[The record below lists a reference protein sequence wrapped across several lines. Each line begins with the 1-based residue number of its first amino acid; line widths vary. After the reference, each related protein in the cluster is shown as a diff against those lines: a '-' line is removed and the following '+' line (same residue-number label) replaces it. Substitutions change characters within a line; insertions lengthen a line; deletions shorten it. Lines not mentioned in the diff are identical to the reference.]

1 MKYADIKD
9 LPNAELNSRLREERR
24 MLDKYKFAHGVSTL
38 ENPGKIAEAKR
49 TIARLLTE
57 MNSRRIANQ
66 VKGEE

>member
-9 LPNAELNSRLREERR
+9 LPNNELNSRLREERR
-24 MLDKYKFAHGVSTL
+24 MLDKLKFAHGVSTL
-38 ENPGKIAEAKR
+38 ENPGKIAESKK
-49 TIARLLTE
+49 TIARLITE

>member
-9 LPNAELNSRLREERR
+9 LPNNELNSRLREERR
-24 MLDKYKFAHGVSTL
+24 MLDKLKFAHGVSTL
-38 ENPGKIAEAKR
+38 ENPGKIAESKK
-49 TIARLLTE
+49 TVARLITE